1 MREEDGCD
9 DVTVLNV
16 MDMGHTAPSVSLG
29 YLPIFIRSA
38 CRHAVCGQ
46 DHVWLSVHHTRI
58 SMEGQPIELRV
69 GTGKPRQA
77 PRLAGRIGGRLLFLD
92 KHGDFPLFRE
102 QMRFEIAGSAAARFS
117 HRRVPLS
124 ARVPYCYLLLRHSSA
139 TGGWVGVTFHARTID
154 QFLGSRPADGRS

>member
-16 MDMGHTAPSVSLG
+16 MDIGHTAPSVSLG

-69 GTGKPRQA
+69 GTEKASSG
-77 PRLAGRIGGRLLFLD
+77 
-92 KHGDFPLFRE
+92 
-102 QMRFEIAGSAAARFS
+102 AAA
-117 HRRVPLS
+117 
-124 ARVPYCYLLLRHSSA
+124 
-139 TGGWVGVTFHARTID
+139 
-154 QFLGSRPADGRS
+154 SRPYRRTTSFSR